1 VAIELVLQ
9 QTEVI
14 SEQWARED
22 LGSKMDPPDGTP
34 VMGTS
39 GAPQKNPAKPGW
51 IKWLDQAVNKGKLEA
66 IGQEQP
72 SRICPN
78 WLMRGL
84 GITSPWRT
92 VRSHRRPR
100 RRCRRR

>member
-1 VAIELVLQ
+1 MRWEQRLEIGVAIELVLQ

-51 IKWLDQAVNKGKLEA
+51 MKWLDQAVNRASLKQSDRSNQA
-66 IGQEQP
+66 
-72 SRICPN
+72 
-78 WLMRGL
+78 GL
-84 GITSPWRT
+84 VLTG
-92 VRSHRRPR
+92 
-100 RRCRRR
+100 